1 MNIGKATVALC
12 KAKGITRKELAER
25 MGISQNAMCDLVKG
39 RSWPSALT
47 MYKLTQAL
55 DVPQSYI
62 LFFSIEDIDIPQE
75 KRELFHLLA
84 NPLKE
89 YLMK

>member
-1 MNIGKATVALC
+1 MNIGKAIVALC
-12 KAKGITRKELAER
+12 KARGITRKELAER
-25 MGISQNAMCDLVKG
+25 MGMSQNAITNLVKE

-47 MYKLTQAL
+47 MYKMTQAL

-62 LFFSIEDIDIPQE
+62 MLYSIEDIDIPQE
-75 KRELFHLLA
+75 KRELFKLIIE
-84 NPLKE
+84 PMKE

>member
-1 MNIGKATVALC
+1 MSIGKAIVALC
-12 KAKGITRKELAER
+12 KAKGITRKELAAR
-25 MGISQNAMCDLVKG
+25 MGISQNAMCNLVKE

-55 DVPQSYI
+55 NVPQSYI

-75 KRELFHLLA
+75 KRELFHLLV